1 MSDKTP
7 DILIAALRQYQHND
21 CSGFVAGFDYDETV
35 GIVRAIEAQRDEL
48 LAALK
53 VAAEFIDNGI
63 EFGFIRMPDQD
74 TPDSAHKTPQ
84 IIRDA
89 IAKCEAQS

>member
-7 DILIAALRQYQHND
+7 DILIAALRRYQHND
-21 CSGFVAGFDYDETV
+21 CSGFVTGFDYDETV
-35 GIVRAIEAQRDEL
+35 MIVKSLKTQRDEL

-53 VAAEFIDNGI
+53 DCNKIMRGRKVINSVAALNLLDEH
-63 EFGFIRMPDQD
+63 
-74 TPDSAHKTPQ
+74 SLL
-84 IIRDA
+84 